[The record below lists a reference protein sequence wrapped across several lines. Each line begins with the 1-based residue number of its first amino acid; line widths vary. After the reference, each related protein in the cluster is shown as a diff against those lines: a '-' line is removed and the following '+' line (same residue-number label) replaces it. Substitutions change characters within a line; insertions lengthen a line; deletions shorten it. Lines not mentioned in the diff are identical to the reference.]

1 MNEQL
6 EKEIKEFIIN
16 ELDEL
21 ASSFPC
27 ARFRYEY
34 DELADVHVV
43 EANPNELYHNNNKY
57 IAREKDLTDRFIELF
72 PDQNICFIPDDDIV
86 GISRVDYEISGCEN
100 KS

>member
-43 EANPNELYHNNNKY
+43 EASPNELYHNNNKY